1 MKTISTVALFIGLAS
16 ARPVGEIAKREV
28 PQEHSH
34 QQFLTYIIWPA
45 QLILSVVDTF
55 LFKNNPFGIVDS
67 VFGLLGD
74 AAAAGGAG
82 KVTNLDCLQ
91 QVTADSN
98 FPLLNVPNPKLL
110 SPMPRPKITSLE

>member
-1 MKTISTVALFIGLAS
+1 MKTISTIVLLIGLAS
-16 ARPVGEIAKREV
+16 ARPVELPVKREV

-34 QQFLTYIIWPA
+34 NQFLAYIFPLKSA
-45 QLILSVVDTF
+45 NNRTVDTF
-55 LFKNNPFGIVDS
+55 LFKNNPNGIVDS

-98 FPLLNVPNPKLL
+98 PPFAGEANSKLR
-110 SPMPRPKITSLE
+110 SPTPRPRITSLE